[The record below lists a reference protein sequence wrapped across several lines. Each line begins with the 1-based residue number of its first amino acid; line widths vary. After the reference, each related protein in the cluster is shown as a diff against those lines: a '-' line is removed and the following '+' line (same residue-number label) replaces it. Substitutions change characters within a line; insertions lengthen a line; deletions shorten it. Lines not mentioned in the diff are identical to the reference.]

1 MVSTLK
7 EEGQP
12 ITWEVFKES
21 LDARYGPTQF
31 EDFFGDL
38 TKFKQMGTVR
48 DYQSQFERLLTRAG
62 KLTPSQQVGCFISGL
77 RERLRADVQASK
89 PSTFSAAVGLARL
102 YEARNQAQRRVAPPD
117 VRRVTP
123 MLTPSPAPATTP
135 TIKKLTPEEI
145 EDRRER
151 AYVFTTTKNSGRVIN
166 VSVSSTLKG
175 VGLRTMQQI
184 LPMMMK

>member
-1 MVSTLK
+1 MLILRSNELGLSRRSVLWIPPNSERWTCSFGFIPFRGWCPTVVSTLK

-62 KLTPSQQVGCFISGL
+62 KLTPSQQVGCFYQWPP
-77 RERLRADVQASK
+77 REITGRR
-89 PSTFSAAVGLARL
+89 PSF
-102 YEARNQAQRRVAPPD
+102 E
-117 VRRVTP
+117 
-123 MLTPSPAPATTP
+123 
-135 TIKKLTPEEI
+135 TIHPFGCCGI
-145 EDRRER
+145 
-151 AYVFTTTKNSGRVIN
+151 G
-166 VSVSSTLKG
+166 STLWS
-175 VGLRTMQQI
+175 
-184 LPMMMK
+184 